1 MKRNTKRAVAGF
13 LAAVAVAGGFG
24 WWMFFSAINA
34 NHSSSYLYVDADD
47 NLDSVYV
54 KMKPTAG
61 AGSMLGVRM
70 GAKLLGLGKRL
81 KPGRYAMGPDV
92 STLQLLRSLRSGLQ
106 VPVKLT
112 IPVTH
117 TVQMLAGRLS
127 KELMA
132 DSTTLA
138 HAFTDSLLLRQL
150 DVDTATVPCLFL
162 QDTYEVYWDISPE
175 KLLRRMKQEH
185 DAYWTPERV
194 AKAQRLGLKPD
205 EVFTLAS
212 IVERES
218 ANEAERPAIAG
229 MYLNRLKQGMK
240 LQADPTVKFALRNFA
255 LRRIMHNHLLVDS
268 PYNTYLHPGLPAGPI
283 SIPSKNAIESV
294 LNAQKHAYIYMC
306 AKEDFSGTHNFAE
319 TYEEHMKN
327 ARRYAEALNKRG
339 VK

>member
-1 MKRNTKRAVAGF
+1 MKRNTKKVVAGL
-13 LAAVAVAGGFG
+13 LAAAAILGGMG
-24 WWMFFSAINA
+24 WWLLFAAFTPQTTPT
-34 NHSSSYLYVDADD
+34 YLYVDADD

-54 KMKPTAG
+54 KMEPTAG
-61 AGSMLGVRM
+61 FGSMFGVRM
-70 GAKLLGLGKRL
+70 GAKLLGLEKHVQ
-81 KPGRYAMGPDV
+81 PGRYALGPNV

-127 KELMA
+127 KELMT
-132 DSTTLA
+132 DSATLA
-138 HAFTDSLLLRQL
+138 QTFADTLLLKQL

-162 QDTYEVYWDISPE
+162 QDTYEVYWDIAPDQ
-175 KLLRRMKQEH
+175 LLRRMKKEH

-194 AKAQRLGLKPD
+194 AKAQRQGLTPD
-205 EVFTLAS
+205 EVYTLAS

-218 ANEAERPAIAG
+218 ANETERPAIAG

-255 LRRIMHNHLLVDS
+255 LRRIMHNHLLVES
-268 PYNTYLHPGLPAGPI
+268 PYNTYLHEGLPIGPI
-283 SIPSKNAIESV
+283 SIPSKNAIEAV
-294 LNAQKHAYIYMC
+294 LNARKHSYIYMC

-319 TYEEHMKN
+319 TYEEHMQN